1 MATIPRSGPRSSGA
15 KVLLIE
21 KEKLGGT
28 CSNWG
33 CIPTKALYA
42 SAKLLSDVREK
53 AESFGIVT
61 GPVTTDFS
69 KAVDRKNEVVTSL
82 VDGIAGLLKAQ
93 KVKVL
98 FGTGKVEGGNV
109 DDGFTVSSTDKDG
122 QVETVVAKRLIIAT
136 GSTPAMI
143 PAFNIDH
150 QKIITSD
157 DILAPEFKSLPEKML
172 IIGAGV
178 IGCEFGNIFAAF
190 GVKVTM
196 LKFLEH
202 HARHRGAHRCQGIEE
217 EFDELQIEVFT
228 GQNVLSVVATD
239 SGVTATTVPA
249 SVPKEEIENAEKST
263 FDADLCLV
271 SIGRAKISS
280 NLGLEDL
287 GVVIERGQIK
297 IDKATC
303 ETDAKGVYAIG
314 DVTGVMMLAH
324 VASHQGDVA
333 VANALHELGF
343 DIEPRTANYDFI
355 PYTIFTNPNIGSVGL
370 REKAAKEKLGKVN
383 TGRFFYGSL
392 GKARCIDETDG
403 FMMIVADESSDNLVG
418 ATCIGAEA
426 PESISEITVAMQTGI
441 TAHQLGEIVHS
452 HPTISE
458 MVIEAVE
465 DVHGTG
471 DSQGWSQEINLHI
484 TWIAGE
490 DKDLQYLS
498 FTIFSSTSFSFVF
511 YARLSWSSRD
521 SWDQCLYPHSLP

>member
-1 MATIPRSGPRSSGA
+1 MAEDQLYDLCIIGAGPGGYHSAIRAAQLGA
-15 KVLLIE
+15 KVVLIE
-21 KEKLGGT
+21 KDKLGGT

-33 CIPTKALYA
+33 CIPTKALFA
-42 SAKLLSDVREK
+42 SAKLVSDIREK
-53 AESFGIVT
+53 AESFGIIT
-61 GPVTTDFS
+61 GPVTTDFA

-109 DDGFTVSSTDKDG
+109 ENGFTVSSTDKEG
-122 QVETVVAKRLIIAT
+122 QVETLVAKRLLIAT

-178 IGCEFGNIFAAF
+178 IGCEFANIFAAF
-190 GVKVTM
+190 GVKIIMLEFLDTM
-196 LKFLEH
+196 LATEEPSVVKELKKKFDAL
-202 HARHRGAHRCQGIEE
+202 GIE
-217 EFDELQIEVFT
+217 VNT
-228 GQNVLSVVATD
+228 SQNVLSVVATD

-249 SVPKEEIENAEKST
+249 SVPKEEIENAEKSV

-271 SIGRAKISS
+271 SIGRAKISAD
-280 NLGLEDL
+280 LGLEDL

-333 VANALHELGF
+333 VANALHDLGF
-343 DIEPRTANYDFI
+343 DVEPRTANYDFI

-370 REKAAKEKLGKVN
+370 REKVAKEKLGKVN

-392 GKARCIDETDG
+392 GKARCMDETDG
-403 FMMIVADESSDNLVG
+403 FMMIVADEASDNLVG

-426 PESISEITVAMQTGI
+426 PELISEITVAMQTGI
-441 TAHQLGEIVHS
+441 TAQQLGEIVHS

-465 DVHGTG
+465 DVHGMA
-471 DSQGWSQEINLHI
+471 IHK
-484 TWIAGE
+484 AGRR
-490 DKDLQYLS
+490 K
-498 FTIFSSTSFSFVF
+498 
-511 YARLSWSSRD
+511 
-521 SWDQCLYPHSLP
+521 